1 MISVRGISKRFG
13 SHQALDGVELE
24 VPEGTVQGLLG
35 PNGAGKTTTVRVLT
49 TLLQP
54 DSGDAFVAGRS
65 VTDEGHEVRQ
75 RLGVSGQYAA
85 VDEKLTGFENL
96 TMVGELYGMRRR
108 DAKARARELLRDF
121 RLDDVPDDKRAGA
134 YSGGMRRRLDL
145 AGAIV
150 ARPPVVI
157 LDEPTTGLDPRGRR
171 DTWDAIESLASG
183 GTTVLLTTQYL
194 EEADQLA
201 DSIAVIDG
209 GRIIAEGTAGEL
221 KTRTGGARV
230 DVVLTPGSDVA
241 LAVDAVR
248 RAGHDATV
256 DVRSGRLTVGAGGG
270 SRDLVDIVGAL
281 HAVGI
286 DATEAA
292 LRQPTLDEVFLQ
304 LTGAT
309 AEADATDASGDDAT
323 GASGPSGADASG
335 RTRPEAVG
343 GPLGPAP
350 VAAAG
355 PVEVER

>member
-1 MISVRGISKRFG
+1 MISVRGITKRFG
-13 SHQALDGVELE
+13 SHTALDGVELE

-65 VTDEGHEVRQ
+65 VLNEGHAVRQ

-85 VDEKLTGFENL
+85 VDEKLNGFENL
-96 TMVGELYGMRRR
+96 TMVGELYGMRRK

-121 RLDDVPDDKRAGA
+121 RLDDVPDDKRAGT

-171 DTWDAIESLASG
+171 DTWAAIESLASG

-209 GRIIAEGTAGEL
+209 GRIIAEGTAAEL
-221 KTRTGGARV
+221 KTQTGGARV
-230 DVVLTPGSDVA
+230 DILLAPSSDVD
-241 LAVDAVR
+241 LAVGAVR
-248 RAGHDATV
+248 RAGHEATV
-256 DVRSGRLTVGAGGG
+256 DRRAGRLTIGASGG
-270 SRDLVDIVGAL
+270 SRDLIDVVEAL
-281 HAVGI
+281 HAVGLET
-286 DATEAA
+286 TEAA

-304 LTGAT
+304 LTGNSPKS
-309 AEADATDASGDDAT
+309 DATVNEPGS
-323 GASGPSGADASG
+323 
-335 RTRPEAVG
+335 PERE
-343 GPLGPAP
+343 P
-350 VAAAG
+350 VTAHGTAK
-355 PVEVER
+355 ESR

>member
-1 MISVRGISKRFG
+1 MISVRGITKRFG
-13 SHQALDGVELE
+13 THQALDGVELE

-65 VTDEGHEVRQ
+65 VLTEGHAVRQ

-96 TMVGELYGMRRR
+96 TMVGELYGMRRK
-108 DAKARARELLRDF
+108 DAKARARELLREF
-121 RLDDVPDDKRAGA
+121 RLDDVPDDKRAGT

-209 GRIIAEGTAGEL
+209 GRIIAEGTAAQL
-221 KTRTGGARV
+221 KAQTGGARL
-230 DVVLTPGSDVA
+230 DIVLAPGSDID

-248 RAGHDATV
+248 RVGHEPAIDRRV
-256 DVRSGRLTVGAGGG
+256 GRLTVGAGGG
-270 SRDLVDIVGAL
+270 SSDLLDVVGAL
-281 HAVGI
+281 RAVGLE
-286 DATEAA
+286 TSEAA

-304 LTGAT
+304 LTGTT
-309 AEADATDASGDDAT
+309 ADPD
-323 GASGPSGADASG
+323 
-335 RTRPEAVG
+335 
-343 GPLGPAP
+343 AP
-350 VAAAG
+350 VAAVGARSSESDPVIAG
-355 PVEVER
+355 GPTEASR